1 MRLDKRNKLLI
12 GGFVLALVV
21 CYQLAIKKTLA
32 LHTQYVHNSKIWE
45 QTKDLPQK
53 LANLKKQEQ
62 QLDTQFADLNLES
75 ANMQNELLRFLNEQ
89 GREHSV
95 KVIDFSAPHVIPE
108 GETTTST
115 YQFIL
120 EGGFRNILKVS
131 HALEIKGNFGG
142 ITHMAFEKEKNL
154 RNGRTYLRAQLHLRQ
169 IE

>member
-32 LHTQYVHNSKIWE
+32 LRTQYVHDSKIRE

-53 LANLKKQEQ
+53 LANFKKQEQ
-62 QLDTQFADLNLES
+62 QLDTQFAGLNLKS
-75 ANMQNELLRFLNEQ
+75 TNMQHELLRFLNEQ
-89 GREHSV
+89 GSEQSV
-95 KVIDFSAPHVIPE
+95 KVIDFNSPHVIKE

-120 EGGFRNILKVS
+120 EGGFSNILKVA
-131 HALEIKGNFGG
+131 HALETKANFGG
-142 ITHMAFEKEKNL
+142 ISHMAFEKEKNL
-154 RNGRTYLRAQLHLRQ
+154 RNGKSFLQASIFIQQ
-169 IE
+169 ME

>member
-1 MRLDKRNKLLI
+1 MI

-32 LHTQYVHNSKIWE
+32 LRTQYVHDSNIWE

-62 QLDTQFADLNLES
+62 QLDTQFAGLNLKS
-75 ANMQNELLRFLNEQ
+75 TNMQHELLRFLNEQ
-89 GREHSV
+89 GSEHSV
-95 KVIDFSAPHVIPE
+95 KVIDFSAPHVNNE

-120 EGGFRNILKVS
+120 EGGFSNILKVA
-131 HALEIKGNFGG
+131 HALETKANFGG
-142 ITHMAFEKEKNL
+142 ISHMAFEKEKDL
-154 RNGRTYLRAQLHLRQ
+154 RHGRTYLRARLHLRQ

>member
-12 GGFVLALVV
+12 GGFVLALVI

-32 LHTQYVHNSKIWE
+32 LHTQYVHDSEIRE

-53 LANLKKQEQ
+53 LANLKKQEL
-62 QLDTQFADLNLES
+62 QLDTQFAGLNLES
-75 ANMQNELLRFLNEQ
+75 TNMQHELLRFLNEQ
-89 GREHSV
+89 GSEHSV
-95 KVIDFSAPHVIPE
+95 KVIDFNSPHVIHE

-120 EGGFRNILKVS
+120 EGGFSNILKVA
-131 HALEIKGNFGG
+131 HALETKANFGG
-142 ITHMAFEKEKNL
+142 ISHMAFEKEKDL
-154 RNGRTYLRAQLHLRQ
+154 RHGRTYLRATLHLRQ

>member
-1 MRLDKRNKLLI
+1 MRLDKRNKLFI

-32 LHTQYVHNSKIWE
+32 LRTQYVHDNKIRE

-62 QLDTQFADLNLES
+62 QLDTQFAGLNLES
-75 ANMQNELLRFLNEQ
+75 TNMQHELLRFLNEQ
-89 GREHSV
+89 GSAHSV
-95 KVIDFSAPHVIPE
+95 KVIDFSAPHVINE

-120 EGGFRNILKVS
+120 EGGFSNILKVS
-131 HALEIKGNFGG
+131 HALETNGNFGG
-142 ITHMAFEKEKNL
+142 ISHMAFEKEKDL
-154 RNGRTYLRAQLHLRQ
+154 RHGRTYLRARLHLRQ

>member
-1 MRLDKRNKLLI
+1 MRLDKRNKLLM

-32 LHTQYVHNSKIWE
+32 LRTQHIHDSNIRE
-45 QTKDLPQK
+45 QTKDLSRE

-62 QLDTQFADLNLES
+62 QLDTQFASLNLES

-89 GREHSV
+89 GSEHSV
-95 KVIDFSAPHVIPE
+95 KVIDFSAPHVMNK

-115 YQFIL
+115 YQFAL
-120 EGGFRNILKVS
+120 EGGFSNILKVS
-131 HALEIKGNFGG
+131 HALETKGSFGG
-142 ITHMAFEKEKNL
+142 ISHMAFEKEKNL
-154 RNGRTYLRAQLHLRQ
+154 RNGKTFLQVSIFIQQ